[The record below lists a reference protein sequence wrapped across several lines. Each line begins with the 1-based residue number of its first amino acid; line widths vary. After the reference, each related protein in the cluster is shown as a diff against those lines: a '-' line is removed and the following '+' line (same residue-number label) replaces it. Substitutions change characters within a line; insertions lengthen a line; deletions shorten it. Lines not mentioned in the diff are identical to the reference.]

1 MAVGNSA
8 MSAHK
13 GHHGTR
19 RLAHLRLCS
28 RLPFAD
34 WVSRMRRGVFA
45 VGLLISLSACATG
58 SSVPPPVKLPY
69 PAWYIGFAAPKHMEV
84 WVETVD
90 VLDKRG
96 LAFFRVHGG
105 VASYTGKVEGWHQGV
120 SGGKPLNN
128 VDLPDQIFLRWQSLV
143 EPQAYKIKI
152 QIPQWVREEMVRPER
167 VYCRGSREWIEDY
180 RLAITLGMAP
190 GGVVKV
196 WVGGPCLGFKEVGR
210 FQAEIEPRGPYLNYK
225 GLYYRAPNPA
235 AQAWINQHGI
245 PYGSW

>member
-1 MAVGNSA
+1 MAVGNSG
-8 MSAHK
+8 MSAPEYCRCTQPQAQLRL
-13 GHHGTR
+13 GSRGSAADWIPQLR
-19 RLAHLRLCS
+19 RLVCA
-28 RLPFAD
+28 A
-34 WVSRMRRGVFA
+34 
-45 VGLLISLSACATG
+45 GLLLSLSACASG
-58 SSVPPPVKLPY
+58 PRLPPAPKLPY

-196 WVGGPCLGFKEVGR
+196 WVGGPCLGFK
-210 FQAEIEPRGPYLNYK
+210 
-225 GLYYRAPNPA
+225 
-235 AQAWINQHGI
+235 
-245 PYGSW
+245 